1 MHVVQLMTMIRV
13 TVSDV
18 DDADDAD
25 DGDDVDDVDDAESL
39 VNFFCIEPAR
49 RHVCAIN
56 TVFTTESVNSK
67 KPCEQNDEW
76 PLTMTVMI

>member
-1 MHVVQLMTMIRV
+1 MQVVQVMTII
-13 TVSDV
+13 TVSV
-18 DDADDAD
+18 SDADDA
-25 DGDDVDDVDDAESL
+25 DDAESL

>member
-1 MHVVQLMTMIRV
+1 MTMISV
-13 TVSDV
+13 TVSVVDDV
-18 DDADDAD
+18 DDADDA
-25 DGDDVDDVDDAESL
+25 DDVDDAESL

>member
-1 MHVVQLMTMIRV
+1 MQVVQVMTMISV
-13 TVSDV
+13 TVNDV
-18 DDADDAD
+18 
-25 DGDDVDDVDDAESL
+25 DDVDDVDDVESL